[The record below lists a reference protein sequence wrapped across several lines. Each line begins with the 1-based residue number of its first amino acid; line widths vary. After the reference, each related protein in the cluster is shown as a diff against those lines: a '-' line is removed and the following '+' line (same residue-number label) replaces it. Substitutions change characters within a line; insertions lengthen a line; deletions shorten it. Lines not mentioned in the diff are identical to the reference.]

1 MKTFLMTQSCM
12 LLCTSG
18 VLVLACGD
26 EPQDGNNTPPGS
38 ETSTGGNH
46 SGDGDG
52 DIDPGVVGDGG
63 APLGMGGQQLEVQI
77 FETLPDGFVAAG
89 GPSGRGGWH
98 VLGALGEITLE
109 EQAGCANILRGIARD
124 FPASHSDFQQQ
135 ATSLLLGIV
144 ESEIGSDRKPIYSGL
159 NGARI
164 ASADSFN
171 QWYRHD
177 LDSTDPDRN
186 IPFVIDLWLEPVDGT
201 FVFDSSSFFPLSGMG
216 YATEACNNCPGQAD
230 GFHFTTEFHTS
241 FVYKGGETFT
251 FRGDDDVWVFI
262 NGRLAIDLG
271 GIHGAIEGSVNLD
284 DASADLGIQVGSI
297 YTLDLFQAER
307 RTSES
312 NFRIETTLDFS
323 DCELLVTDVIV
334 R

>member
-1 MKTFLMTQSCM
+1 M
-12 LLCTSG
+12 LRPWMFVCTSAAIAF
-18 VLVLACGD
+18 ACSED
-26 EPQDGNNTPPGS
+26 PQTDDGSSPGS
-38 ETSTGGNH
+38 VTGGNG
-46 SGDGDG
+46 SGDGDFE
-52 DIDPGVVGDGG
+52 IDPGELGQGG
-63 APLGMGGQQLEVQI
+63 VPLGMGGQQGEVQI

-89 GPSGRGGWH
+89 GPSGRGGWD
-98 VLGALGEITLE
+98 VLGPLADITLE

-124 FPASHSDFQQQ
+124 FPAGHSDFQQQ

-144 ESEIGSDRKPIYSGL
+144 EDNIGTDRKPVYTGL
-159 NGARI
+159 AGARI
-164 ASADSFN
+164 ESADSFN

-177 LDSTDPDRN
+177 LNSTDPNAN

-201 FVFDSSSFFPLSGMG
+201 FVFDSSSFFPLAEMG
-216 YATEACNNCPGQAD
+216 YATVECNNCQGQSA

-241 FVYKGGETFT
+241 FEYRGGETFT

-271 GIHGAIEGSVNLD
+271 GIHSATEGSVDLD
-284 DASADLGIQVGSI
+284 DSRTELGIEVGNI
-297 YTLDLFQAER
+297 YNLDLFQAER

-323 DCELLVTDVIV
+323 DCQLLVTDIV